1 MLCIGQDLPNDL
13 PNKDN
18 FAIFNEAGEYSA

>member
-1 MLCIGQDLPNDL
+1 MLRTGQDLPNDL
-13 PNKDN
+13 ANKDN